1 MAGGALNPFLS
12 LAMQLR
18 RGCLVICLINL
29 VAANHHG
36 WQAGLSGDQDDY
48 DGDIVIEHRHRPRVH
63 KSYGSGQY
71 VIPAG
76 ALLTLPEHYPD
87 DDQHEHY
94 QGDDHHEDYLGD
106 DQLEHYQHYQGSG
119 QNVIPAGALL
129 NQHQHYQGGG
139 EVFDGALEATVDYNE
154 DYSMEDNELYLADGF
169 ATISRATQGED
180 GKYVE
185 KREKAQTHDHYMVGG
200 GDVRF
205 ANILGDNLG
214 SDETGKE
221 DKKDETLIESDTAA
235 GPSGR
240 VGKKEGSRTAL
251 SKLLRLLIAAYI

>member
-1 MAGGALNPFLS
+1 MLP
-12 LAMQLR
+12 R
-18 RGCLVICLINL
+18 WGCLVTLLIGL
-29 VAANHHG
+29 VVGNHGG
-36 WQAGLSGDQDDY
+36 WQAGDQDGFGGDHDDQDQDDHNA
-48 DGDIVIEHRHRPRVH
+48 GDNIVIEHRHRPRVH

-76 ALLTLPEHYPD
+76 AHLTQHHD
-87 DDQHEHY
+87 DH
-94 QGDDHHEDYLGD
+94 GDHHDHHEHFLGD
-106 DQLEHYQHYQGSG
+106 DQHHQGAKETQDNLER
-119 QNVIPAGALL
+119 
-129 NQHQHYQGGG
+129 GG
-139 EVFDGALEATVDYNE
+139 EVYDSGLEATLDYNE